1 LQVERPDERRVVIM
15 ITSPLE
21 QEHANR
27 IAAVNPAR
35 IDLIYRP
42 DLMPAMR
49 YVGDHNGPLD
59 WRRADDQQSEWL
71 ELLRRAEV
79 LLDFDLRSGP
89 PPFEL
94 SPHLKWVQTS
104 SAGVGQT
111 VKRLGLADSDLIV
124 TTASG
129 VHAGPLTEFVFGALL
144 YYVKDFP
151 RLLADQAT
159 HHWDRFCSTE
169 LSGKTMAI
177 IGPGRI
183 GRQIARVARAFEMT
197 IWAMARSNDPTRAAE
212 LGVDRLF
219 ARSELRTMLA
229 GSDCLVIST
238 PHTPDTENLIGAG
251 EIAAIKPGS
260 VLVNI
265 SRGVVLDE
273 EALLEAL
280 KTGHIRFAALDVFRT
295 EPLPPDSPLWDIPN
309 LLINPH
315 SASTAESENGKII
328 DIFARNLRHY
338 LDGRYDLMSP
348 VLDKQRLY

>member
-1 LQVERPDERRVVIM
+1 M

-49 YVGDHNGPLD
+49 YVGDHNGLLD
-59 WRRADDQQSEWL
+59 WRRPDDQQSEWL
-71 ELLRRAEV
+71 ALLRRAEV
-79 LLDFDLRSGP
+79 LLDFDWRSGP

-144 YYVKDFP
+144 YCVKDFP